1 MPDVSFLLLPAG
13 IAAFTLAVFGSRG
26 LLEIREALRLAEF
39 DRLSAPEGWVAA
51 RALAAVLAAIPV
63 AVVGVI
69 ATSRSGVVLLCTVS
83 VAGFV
88 YGWAPRGLLMARRRI
103 ERQVLDELALHLDLI
118 ALAME
123 AGGGWNSA
131 LASCVERAPDGPL
144 RRAWHRVI
152 IEMQSGVEP
161 LEALRGLEQRLRLR
175 PFATLVSAVRAA
187 MKLQQPLAPVLRE
200 RARSAAAGTFA
211 RAEREARVAPLRLWA
226 AMCLCLLPCT
236 ALVLAFPVARIL
248 AGIIG

>member
-1 MPDVSFLLLPAG
+1 L
-13 IAAFTLAVFGSRG
+13 RG
-26 LLEIREALRLAEF
+26 LMEIRDALNLAEF
-39 DRLSAPEGWVAA
+39 DRLTAPEGWVAA

-63 AVVGVI
+63 AVLGAI
-69 ATSRSGVVLLCTVS
+69 ATSRSGVVVLAAAS
-83 VAGFV
+83 MAGWV
-88 YGWAPRGLLMARRRI
+88 YWLAPQGLLMARRRT
-103 ERQVLDELALHLDLI
+103 ERRILDELALHLDLI

-123 AGGGWNSA
+123 AGSGWTAA
-131 LASCVERAPDGPL
+131 LISCTERAPEGPL
-144 RRAWHRVI
+144 RRAWQRVI
-152 IEMQSGVEP
+152 AEIQSGAEP

-187 MKLQQPLAPVLRE
+187 EKLQQPLAPVLRE

-211 RAEREARVAPLRLWA
+211 RAEREARAAPLRLWA

-236 ALVLAFPVARIL
+236 ALVLAFPVARVL